1 MAKTCIFHAFG
12 GSWYMNAGVL
22 WILPMDLLW
31 WRCGWKKWSKNSV
44 AIFGR
49 EKWCWI
55 PCWLVVSTDLKN
67 MLVKLE
73 IFPKDVGVKV
83 EKIFETTNQRF
94 VQSVILLE
102 HDSNI
107 TTYNDMT
114 YHPLSMVH
122 FFKNQPQNKSKLL
135 GDSTW
140 PLLRSKNA
148 RPNAID
154 SLL

>member
-1 MAKTCIFHAFG
+1 
-12 GSWYMNAGVL
+12 
-22 WILPMDLLW
+22 
-31 WRCGWKKWSKNSV
+31 
-44 AIFGR
+44 
-49 EKWCWI
+49 
-55 PCWLVVSTDLKN
+55 

-73 IFPKDVGVKV
+73 NLPQIGVKV

-122 FFKNQPQNKSKLL
+122 FLKNQPQNKSKLL
-135 GDSTW
+135 GDST
-140 PLLRSKNA
+140 
-148 RPNAID
+148 
-154 SLL
+154 